1 MPTLTCPN
9 KVDATTIATAK
20 TAQPIVVILSTPP
33 DLT

>member
-1 MPTLTCPN
+1 MCPN
-9 KVDATTIATAK
+9 RVAATTMAAAK